1 MKPLGKCI
9 AVGTAVWFVAVFPL
23 QGGQVLALWEKLRED
38 PAKYK
43 DQWQQA
49 FNELRQRVL
58 QSILLKDETFRRLAV
73 EEQTALKAMME
84 AEAVFRRDNREFV
97 EIDRQYQEAARQYRE
112 YLGNESRLR
121 EIGVQQR
128 QMQMLARKR
137 RELLDSSPELI
148 AARALW
154 KAASA
159 ASEKQMDV
167 LLQRSMTEDARE
179 LRELLRRMR
188 QLTSGEEKDAAVS
201 TDAPAENPFAET
213 FSDLSK
219 AISNR
224 DFAPLREKMLE
235 EKIRSEWPNAD
246 PKGLDCFVRGWIRGE
261 DAAWEQA
268 PASDTPLED
277 PPAEFC
283 RLVRRGRDEKLRRTP
298 EFGLEVRRSL
308 LKIPR
313 NTFLRACAIDY
324 LRGIV
329 PEGQMYR
336 NQTNSMVREFL
347 SQIRAGASGEYM
359 HHIYN
364 VISGCSNDDD
374 FKRYEAELAGDRDRV
389 DPWIWAMISGR
400 AAIARAWDARGS
412 GFANTVSRRGW
423 EGFRRELGLARD
435 AFYKALELHPEWG
448 NPYVQLISVE
458 MGDGTVRDRIEVFN
472 KLVKVYPDISSAYS
486 KLSWSLLPRWGGSH
500 TLIRQLADAA
510 MATERYDTDI
520 PSLGFIQLGR
530 VAWDYPDYRWKNIYR
545 EGDMPARGDRLF
557 ARRIEAVEKGSDGY
571 DFLLVHRALFE
582 MATLRYDQAE
592 ATIREYGGM
601 EKFADFCRNRFWRGT
616 GGGLWYP
623 LVPQFGDLPTEL
635 RLFTGARAEALRAA
649 ELAYLDGEGNAGRE
663 QLKTLIQQG
672 DWTETDKAFLIDLYG
687 RWSLNF
693 GGSEYYDC
701 NDGARLYNSFQVAGR
716 NDAAGVVREMIEL
729 GFDYAQYENY
739 PGETAVNI
747 ARRGTDTDMIDV
759 LKQAGDPLDRPEPK
773 YGRTPLHVAAMAP
786 NVVMVRKLLALGVPC
801 GKADGHGHVPLHL
814 AAAAKG
820 VETVQVLLAAGADPE
835 VGDRDGDTALMFT
848 MQVNGPREI
857 RRALIQHTR
866 NINQVNHAGRTA
878 LHYAAQYIEEPEAI
892 RDLLAAGADVSLR
905 DRSGQ
910 TAADIAR
917 GRNRGDLAELLQSQ
931 P

>member
-1 MKPLGKCI
+1 MIPLWKR
-9 AVGTAVWFVAVFPL
+9 VAVAMAVLCGAAFPL
-23 QGGQVLALWEKLRED
+23 RGGPALELWEKLRED
-38 PAKYK
+38 PVKYK
-43 DQWQQA
+43 EQWQQT

-58 QSILLKDETFRRLAV
+58 QTILIKDATFRRLAA
-73 EEQTALKAMME
+73 EEMAALKAMVE
-84 AEAVFRRDNREFV
+84 AEAAFRRDNREFA
-97 EIDRQYQEAARQYRE
+97 EIDRQYQEAVKQYGE
-112 YLGNESRLR
+112 YLGDESRLR
-121 EIGVQQR
+121 EVGVQQR
-128 QMQMLARKR
+128 QVRMLARKR
-137 RELLDSSPELI
+137 RELLESSPELI

-154 KAASA
+154 KNAAA
-159 ASEKQMDV
+159 ATEKQMDM

-179 LRELLRRMR
+179 LRELLHRMR
-188 QLTSGEEKDAAVS
+188 QLAEKDAAEEEE
-201 TDAPAENPFAET
+201 APAENPFAET

-219 AISNR
+219 AVSNR

-235 EKIRSEWPNAD
+235 EKIRSEWPKAD
-246 PKGLDCFVRGWIRGE
+246 PAVLDCFVRGWIRGE
-261 DAAWEQA
+261 AAAWDHA
-268 PASDTPLED
+268 PESETPLED
-277 PPAEFC
+277 PLAEFC
-283 RLVRRGRDEKLRRTP
+283 RLVRREQDEKLRRTP

-329 PEGQMYR
+329 SEGQMYR

-347 SQIRAGASGEYM
+347 NQLRAGASGEYM
-359 HHIYN
+359 HHVYN
-364 VISGCSNDDD
+364 VISGCSSNDD
-374 FKRYEAELAGDRDRV
+374 FKRYEAELAGDRDQV
-389 DPWIWAMISGR
+389 DPWMWAMITGR

-423 EGFRRELGLARD
+423 EGFRRELGVARD

-448 NPYVQLISVE
+448 NPYVQLLSVE
-458 MGDGTVRDRIEVFN
+458 MGDGSVQDRIEVFN
-472 KLVKVYPDISSAYS
+472 KLVKIYPDISSAYS
-486 KLSWSLLPRWGGSH
+486 NLSWGLLPRWGGSH
-500 TLIRQLADAA
+500 QLILQLADAA

-545 EGDMPARGDRLF
+545 RRDMPARGDRLF
-557 ARRIEAVEKGSDGY
+557 AKRLEAVEKGSDGY

-582 MATLRYDQAE
+582 MATLRYDQAA

-623 LVPQFGDLPTEL
+623 LVPQFSDLPTEL
-635 RLFTGARAEALRAA
+635 RLFTGEQAEALRAA
-649 ELAYLDGEGNAGRE
+649 ELAYLGGEGDAGRT
-663 QLKTLIQQG
+663 QLKELIRQG
-672 DWTETDKAFLIDLYG
+672 NWTASDRAFLIDLYG

-716 NDAAGVVREMIEL
+716 NDASDVVRELIEL

-747 ARRGTDTDMIDV
+747 ARRGTDTNMIDV

-786 NVVMVRKLLALGVPC
+786 NVIMVRKLMALGAPC
-801 GKADGHGHVPLHL
+801 DKPDGHGHVPLHL

-820 VETVQVLLAAGADPE
+820 VETVQVLLEAGADPD

-848 MQVNGPREI
+848 MQVNGPKEI
-857 RRALIQHTR
+857 RQALIQRTR
-866 NINQVNHAGRTA
+866 NVNQANHSGRTA
-878 LHYAAQYIEEPEAI
+878 LHYAAQYIEDPEAI
-892 RDLLAAGADVSLR
+892 RELLAAGADASLR
-905 DRSGQ
+905 DRGGQ

-917 GRNRGDLAELLQSQ
+917 GRNRGDLAELLR